1 MSHNFTIPVDKFS
14 CDHRCSGFF
23 YYPNPIFTHWK
34 SQSVLLNTAIS
45 YIVRMEQKKLQSKLG
60 GVEDEMDDD
69 LKEAEEAS
77 AVWGRRKDNYH
88 GGDNVDYEVQ
98 A

>member
-1 MSHNFTIPVDKFS
+1 MYD
-14 CDHRCSGFF
+14 D
-23 YYPNPIFTHWK
+23 
-34 SQSVLLNTAIS
+34 
-45 YIVRMEQKKLQSKLG
+45 SKE
-60 GVEDEMDDD
+60 V
-69 LKEAEEAS
+69 EEAS